1 MHFVHSIRLLGC
13 ASYSPPTVARAGI
26 GLVPRVKAAEPER
39 ARLRAQQGPNR
50 LARTKDSRRH
60 RLQTL
65 LRPGTGALRWYDWNS
80 PAERLAGRCVRCSV
94 CCGSVESILAKALGQ
109 DVSQLAAA
117 EKRDLLSRLL
127 GRLAHEVR
135 NPLSSLD
142 IHVQLLEE
150 DLTSLAPQMREQLA
164 PRLEI
169 IHGELHRLEGIV
181 QRFLRLAGPAG
192 VDLELVEIPRILTHV
207 CELLRPEAA
216 ARDIEIA
223 ARVDDS
229 LPPVMADPV
238 RLTQALL
245 NLLINAI
252 QAVERKG
259 RVEVN
264 VALTDGVVCV
274 AVNDDGP
281 GIPPEKL
288 AAIFEPYYTTKSEG
302 SGLGLWIA
310 QQIAT
315 AHGGSLQAQNGP
327 AGGAVLTMRLPL
339 KREGA
344 SG

>member
-1 MHFVHSIRLLGC
+1 M
-13 ASYSPPTVARAGI
+13 
-26 GLVPRVKAAEPER
+26 
-39 ARLRAQQGPNR
+39 
-50 LARTKDSRRH
+50 
-60 RLQTL
+60 
-65 LRPGTGALRWYDWNS
+65 
-80 PAERLAGRCVRCSV
+80 
-94 CCGSVESILAKALGQ
+94 ESILAEALGQ

-117 EKRDLLSRLL
+117 EKRDLLARLL

-150 DLTSLAPQMREQLA
+150 DLAALAPQMREQLT
-164 PRLEI
+164 PRLDI

-181 QRFLRLAGPAG
+181 ERFLRLAGPAG
-192 VDLELVEIPRILTHV
+192 VDLEPVEIRKILTHV

-216 ARDIEIA
+216 AREI
-223 ARVDDS
+223 VISSSSDDS

-245 NLLINAI
+245 NVVINAI
-252 QAVERKG
+252 QAVDHKG
-259 RVEVN
+259 RIEVSASLAEGLVN
-264 VALTDGVVCV
+264 VAVC
-274 AVNDDGP
+274 DSGP

-288 AAIFEPYYTTKSEG
+288 ASIFDPYFTTKPEG

-315 AHGGSLQAQNGP
+315 AHGGSLQAQNHP

-339 KREGA
+339 KRESVTALTDRSAGA
-344 SG
+344 PT